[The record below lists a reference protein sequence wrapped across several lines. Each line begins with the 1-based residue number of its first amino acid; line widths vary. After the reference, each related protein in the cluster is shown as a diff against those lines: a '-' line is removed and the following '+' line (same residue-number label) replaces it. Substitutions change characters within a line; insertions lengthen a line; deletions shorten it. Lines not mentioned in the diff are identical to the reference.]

1 MESMHVSLIYIG
13 PTCVLENSKNKKIKK
28 KKGKEH
34 SKEGPSPSIRATGP
48 LEGSQKEKWIPQPSP
63 P

>member
-1 MESMHVSLIYIG
+1 MC
-13 PTCVLENSKNKKIKK
+13 TRKFKKIKNKK

>member
-1 MESMHVSLIYIG
+1 MC
-13 PTCVLENSKNKKIKK
+13 TRKFKKIKNKK

-48 LEGSQKEKWIPQPSP
+48 LEG
-63 P
+63 